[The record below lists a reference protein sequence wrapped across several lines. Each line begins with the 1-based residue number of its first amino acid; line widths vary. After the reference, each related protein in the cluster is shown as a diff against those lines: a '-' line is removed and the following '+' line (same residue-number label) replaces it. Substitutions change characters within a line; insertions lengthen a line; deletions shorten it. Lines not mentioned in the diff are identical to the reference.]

1 VPVLLEREHELET
14 LRLAL
19 TEAHQGRGRMVLV
32 EAAAGFGK
40 TSLLRA
46 AAEDAGGMGFACL
59 RARAGELERDFAYGC
74 VRQLLE
80 PVVSRAS
87 GPERDRLFT
96 GAAALAQPLFA
107 PAATAPLA
115 PPADTTFSML
125 HGLYWLLNNL
135 ADEAPVALTV
145 DDLQWADAETLR
157 LLAYL
162 APRLDGLPVAAIGS
176 ARPGDTRLDGVARLA
191 AAPET
196 TMVRPAPLSAEGAAL
211 LCGQRLGGHVAGDFA
226 DACRQATGGNPFYL
240 EALLHEM
247 RQQGVSPDV
256 AGAARVRG
264 IGPPAVAQ
272 AVLLRLSDAPATT
285 TALVRAA
292 AVLGDGADLDDAAR
306 LAGITVREAA
316 SAHDLLARLE
326 ILTPGEALE
335 FAHPIVREAVYADIG
350 PRERAATHARAADV
364 LAATGAS
371 DERVAAQ
378 LAEAEPAGDA
388 GRVELLRRVAADAV
402 ARGAPAAAVAWL
414 RRALAEPPPAEARG
428 TVLVELAT
436 AELRIA
442 APEAT
447 DHLAT
452 AVELIRE
459 PEPLT
464 RAVRMLGN
472 AYTWAGESDRTVEV
486 LSAAVP
492 VVEPADRELALFI
505 EADLA
510 AHAQEASRE
519 ARGPAARR
527 LERYAGLRG
536 ATPGERLVLACLAFE
551 RARACGTEREA
562 AAHLER
568 ALAGGRLLAEQDID
582 VPPPMYVL
590 VVGLLATDALDLADE
605 VMARMLADA
614 RARVSVPAIAFVVA
628 HQAVSSLR
636 RGALVRAESEART
649 AVDLLAA
656 HAIPLGGELALAVL
670 VGALVAQGDV
680 DAADRALAASGLGD
694 DIPPGMP
701 TNRLLLARGDLRL
714 AQGRPAEAA
723 EDIVE
728 FGRRDE
734 LWGGASPLAA
744 RWRSQAAL
752 ALVAAGEGE
761 RARTMALEDLD
772 LARRWG
778 AASGIGTALRAAALV
793 EGGASCVERLRDAV
807 SVLERSPA
815 RLQHARAL
823 TDLGA
828 ALRRANR
835 RREARDSL
843 QAGLRLA
850 GECGARP
857 LAARARTEL
866 RAAGGRSGEP
876 WGAGVQRL
884 TASERRVAEL
894 AAEGLSNPEIAQALF
909 VTRKTVETHLGSV
922 YRKLDISGRGKL
934 HLVLARDAPAV
945 EG

>member
-1 VPVLLEREHELET
+1 VLLEREHELAA

-19 TEAHQGRGRMVLV
+19 TEAHQGRGRMVLI
-32 EAAAGFGK
+32 EASAGFGK
-40 TSLLRA
+40 TSLLRV
-46 AAEDAGGMGFACL
+46 AAEAAGEMGFTCL

-80 PVVSRAS
+80 PVVARAA

-107 PAATAPLA
+107 QAGTAPLA

-135 ADEAPVALTV
+135 ADDAPVALSV
-145 DDLQWADAETLR
+145 DDLQWADAESLR
-157 LLAYL
+157 FLAYL
-162 APRLDGLPVAAIGS
+162 APRLDGLSVAAIAS
-176 ARPGDTRLDGVARLA
+176 SRPGESRLDGVARLA
-191 AAPET
+191 TAPET
-196 TMVRPAPLSAEGAAL
+196 TLVRPAPLSVEGTAL
-211 LCGQRLGGHVAGDFA
+211 LCGGRLGGDVSRDFA
-226 DACRQATGGNPFYL
+226 DACWQATGGNPFFV
-240 EALLHEM
+240 EALLHEL
-247 RQQGVSPDV
+247 REQRVSPD
-256 AGAARVRG
+256 AGGADRVRG

-285 TALVRAA
+285 SALVRAA
-292 AVLGDGADLDDAAR
+292 AVLGDGAALAEAAR
-306 LAGITVREAA
+306 LAGIPVPEAA
-316 SAHDLLARLE
+316 RAHDLLARLE
-326 ILTPGEALE
+326 ILTPAEALE

-350 PRERAATHARAADV
+350 PRERAEAHARAAEV

-371 DERVAAQ
+371 DERIAAQ

-388 GRVELLRRVAADAV
+388 ARVELLRRVAADALR
-402 ARGAPAAAVAWL
+402 RGAPAAAVAWL
-414 RRALAEPPPAEARG
+414 RRALAEPPPSEATG

-459 PEPLT
+459 PAPLT
-464 RAVRMLGN
+464 RAVRLLGN

-486 LSAAVP
+486 LASAVP
-492 VVEPADRELALFI
+492 VVEPADRELALYI

-519 ARGPAARR
+519 ARVPAARR
-527 LERYAGLRG
+527 LERYAGLPG

-551 RARACGTEREA
+551 QARASNSEREA

-582 VPPPMYVL
+582 VPPPIYVL
-590 VVGLLATDALDLADE
+590 VVGLLATDALDVADE
-605 VMARMLADA
+605 VMAQMLADA

-636 RGALVRAESEART
+636 RGALARAETEART
-649 AVDLLAA
+649 ALDLLTA
-656 HAIPLGGELALAVL
+656 HDIPLGGELALGVL
-670 VGALVAQGDV
+670 VVALVEQGDV

-701 TNRLLLARGDLRL
+701 TNRLLRARGDLRL
-714 AQGRPAEAA
+714 AQGRAAEAV
-723 EDIVE
+723 DDLVE
-728 FGRRDE
+728 FGRREE

-752 ALVAAGEGE
+752 ALVAAGDTEQ
-761 RARTMALEDLD
+761 ARRMALDDLD
-772 LARRWG
+772 HARRWG
-778 AASGIGTALRAAALV
+778 AASGIGIALRAAALV
-793 EGGASCVERLRDAV
+793 EGGESCIERLGEAAD
-807 SVLERSPA
+807 VLERSPA
-815 RLQHARAL
+815 RLQHARVL

-835 RREARDSL
+835 RREARRSL
-843 QAGLRLA
+843 HAGLRLA
-850 GECGARP
+850 EECGARP
-857 LAARARTEL
+857 LVDRARTEL
-866 RAAGGRSGEP
+866 RAAGGRSSDP
-876 WGAGVQRL
+876 WAAGAQRL

-922 YRKLDISGRGKL
+922 YRKLGISGRGKL
-934 HLVLARDAPAV
+934 HRVLAPDAPAA
-945 EG
+945 GG

>member
-1 VPVLLEREHELET
+1 MLLEREHELAA
-14 LRLAL
+14 LHLAL
-19 TEAHQGRGRMVLV
+19 SEARRGRGRMVLV
-32 EAAAGFGK
+32 EASAGFGK

-46 AAEDAGGMGFACL
+46 AAEDAGRMGFTCL

-80 PVVSRAS
+80 PVIARTSA
-87 GPERDRLFT
+87 PERDRLFA

-107 PAATAPLA
+107 PAATAPPT

-135 ADEAPVALTV
+135 ADEVPVALSV
-145 DDLQWADAETLR
+145 DDLQWADAESLR
-157 LLAYL
+157 FLAYL
-162 APRLDGLPVAAIGS
+162 APRLDGLAVAAFAS
-176 ARPGDTRLDGVARLA
+176 ARPGDARGDGVARLA
-191 AAPET
+191 AAPEAT
-196 TMVRPAPLSAEGAAL
+196 LVRPAPLSAEGTAR
-211 LCGQRLGGHVAGDFA
+211 LCGQRLGADVAPPFA
-226 DACRQATGGNPFYL
+226 DACWQATGGNPFFL

-247 RQQGVSPDV
+247 REQGVPPDA

-264 IGPPAVAQ
+264 TGPPAVAQ
-272 AVLLRLSDAPATT
+272 AVLLRLSEAPATA
-285 TALVRAA
+285 TALVRAS
-292 AVLGDGADLDDAAR
+292 AVLGDGAALGEAAG
-306 LAGITVREAA
+306 LAGITVDEAA
-316 SAHDLLARLE
+316 RAHDLLVRLE

-350 PRERAATHARAADV
+350 PRERAGAHARAADV
-364 LAATGAS
+364 LGATGAS
-371 DERVAAQ
+371 AERVAAQ
-378 LAEAEPAGDA
+378 LVEAEPAGDT
-388 GRVELLRRVAADAV
+388 GRVELLRRVAADAL

-414 RRALAEPPPAEARG
+414 RRAVAEPPPAAARG
-428 TVLVELAT
+428 ALLLDLAA
-436 AELRIA
+436 AELRVA

-447 DHLAT
+447 GHLAA

-459 PEPLT
+459 PAPLT
-464 RAVRMLGN
+464 RAVRLLGN
-472 AYTWAGESDRTVEV
+472 AYTWARESDRAVEV
-486 LSAAVP
+486 LAAAVP

-519 ARGPAARR
+519 ARVPAARR
-527 LERYAGLRG
+527 LERYAALQG

-551 RARACGTEREA
+551 RARASESEREA

-582 VPPPMYVL
+582 VPPTMYVL

-636 RGALVRAESEART
+636 RGALARAESEART
-649 AVDLLAA
+649 ALDLLTT
-656 HAIPLGGELALAVL
+656 HDIPLGGELALAVL
-670 VGALVAQGDV
+670 VGALVEQGDV
-680 DAADRALAASGLGD
+680 EAADRALAATGLGG

-701 TNRLLLARGDLRL
+701 SNRLLLARGVLRL
-714 AQGRPAEAA
+714 AQGRATEAA
-723 EDIVE
+723 DDIAE

-752 ALVAAGEGE
+752 ALAAAGDAEQAH
-761 RARTMALEDLD
+761 RLALDDLA

-778 AASGIGTALRAAALV
+778 AASGVGVALRAAALV
-793 EGGASCVERLRDAV
+793 EGGPSCVERLREAV
-807 SVLERSPA
+807 ELLAGSPERLE
-815 RLQHARAL
+815 HATAL

-828 ALRRANR
+828 ALRRGNR

-843 QAGLRLA
+843 RAGMRLA

-857 LAARARTEL
+857 LVDRARTEL
-866 RAAGGRSGEP
+866 RAAGGRSSDP
-876 WGAGVQRL
+876 WGTGTRRL

-934 HLVLARDAPAV
+934 HRVLAGQEAPAA
-945 EG
+945 EA